1 MYQIDV
7 KFYPD
12 RDYVEMWVEF
22 ESYLPGS
29 IPSYKDCF
37 KMDWDEEKK
46 YVQKRGGGWHGDVA
60 GTCLDWG
67 CLWAIWAGT
76 GQLETVRCPVAGCQV
91 PTI

>member
-1 MYQIDV
+1 MPVIARSAERSESGSKWGVYQIDV

-37 KMDWDEEKK
+37 KMDWDEGKQ

-60 GTCLDWG
+60 GACMGWCGAASRVCL
-67 CLWAIWAGT
+67 I
-76 GQLETVRCPVAGCQV
+76 
-91 PTI
+91 